1 MRNIRKQQ
9 AKQRRKLRSLVFF
22 TVGILFFVYISLSL
36 VLGDSGLLRYLELKA
51 TVNSMLAENKKI
63 EVQNKEVD
71 SQIESLKKDPDL
83 IEELARERGLTREGE
98 LIYKYEEGQ

>member
-9 AKQRRKLRSLVFF
+9 VKQRRKMMGLVLL
-22 TVGILFFVYISLSL
+22 TLGILFFVYISLSL
-36 VLGDSGLLRYLELKA
+36 VFGDSGLLKYWELKA

-63 EVQNKEVD
+63 EEQNKEID
-71 SQIESLKKDPDL
+71 GQIESLKKDPDL
-83 IEELARERGLTREGE
+83 IEELAREHGLTKEGE